1 MDTTRL
7 PRPESVDT
15 APSRPVGRGAPAL
28 SHYRRVHPVVV
39 SGAAVLGALD
49 ICLEARRHA
58 RPLHGLFGLS
68 IIASATPAQIDSA
81 MTTTV
86 ARGVA
91 TRDELNLA
99 LGLSPPPTSNS
110 LP

>member
-1 MDTTRL
+1 MDTTQQQ
-7 PRPESVDT
+7 RPESIVT

-28 SHYRRVHPVVV
+28 SYYRRVQPVAV

-58 RPLHGLFGLS
+58 RPLHGVFGLS

-81 MTTTV
+81 ITTTV

-91 TRDELNLA
+91 TREELHLT
-99 LGLSPPPTSNS
+99 LGLSPSSTGTLFP
-110 LP
+110 